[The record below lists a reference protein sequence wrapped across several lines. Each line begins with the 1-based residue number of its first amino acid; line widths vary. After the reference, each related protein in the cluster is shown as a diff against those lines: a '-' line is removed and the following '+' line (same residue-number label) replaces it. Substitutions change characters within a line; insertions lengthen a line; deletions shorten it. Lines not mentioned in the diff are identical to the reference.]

1 LSTYTLHETR
11 VLCDG
16 REELNRCEVRA
27 VVTNAMR
34 RKLRLAGY
42 DAEFWRE
49 LETSGE
55 SVLTWNFTRHNARN
69 EREWISFQAWTQDAT
84 YTLHCVGPQAEYA
97 IERVNKVLADRTPKW
112 LRKKLEKQSSKKSK
126 RRVHKK
132 HKRLREK
139 QLQRRGPKQRKL
151 RKTHIA
157 IASHQHEQLTPQFR
171 RTRLFWNEA
180 LDATVAIF
188 DIRHDGKNA
197 ARAIAARKLWRSL
210 EHTNYRFAQVRQE
223 GFCLQFTIVDG
234 RWRGIDLTPVTVSCT
249 KDNRNPIYRRMRKW
263 LKKKLHGM
271 PSSVQMT
278 RRELLLM
285 SDLRAVA

>member
-49 LETSGE
+49 LGTSGE

-97 IERVNKVLADRTPKW
+97 IERVNKVLADNTPKW
-112 LRKKLEKQSSKKSK
+112 LRKKLSVKAK
-126 RRVHKK
+126 RRKRRKSRRVRHGGTPKK
-132 HKRLREK
+132 AKGRK
-139 QLQRRGPKQRKL
+139 QFIPAPLSLDRY
-151 RKTHIA
+151 
-157 IASHQHEQLTPQFR
+157 EVLTLQFR
-171 RTRLFWNEA
+171 NHRLFWNEA
-180 LDATVAIF
+180 LSVAVAAL
-188 DIRHDGKNA
+188 DLRNDWKYTARQNA
-197 ARAIAARKLWRSL
+197 ARELWGSL
-210 EHTNYRFAQVRQE
+210 ERSGYRFAQIKRD
-223 GFCLQFTIVDG
+223 GFCLRFDLFDG
-234 RWRGIDLTPVTVSCT
+234 KWKGIDLTTVKVACT
-249 KDNRNPIYRRMRKW
+249 KDNLHPSYRRMRKW
-263 LKKKLHGM
+263 MRQKLHGL
-271 PSSVQMT
+271 SRDVQRT
-278 RRELLLM
+278 RRDLLLM
-285 SDLRAVA
+285 SDLRAAV